1 MVPGLPN
8 SPTIAH
14 SVYKYGYK
22 TTYNSMSPNR
32 PLKVSGKERALLH
45 TRE

>member
-22 TTYNSMSPNR
+22 TTYNSFNNCDLSN
-32 PLKVSGKERALLH
+32 LNATIIV
-45 TRE
+45 